1 MDNSDKYALA
11 EKICWNNQYYNSKLE
26 MLWGAYFENKK
37 INFEH
42 ETERRIYDKENNLY
56 YTPDFTLVNFLN
68 GCENLYVEIKPEL
81 TEKYIEEQKY
91 AKFIQGESGKR
102 KDNLLLVGGYP
113 WGIYSKSY
121 DYQLYTKSIVGVT
134 VYGKEQLKSQNEI
147 DNLFSFKNKKIFETT
162 YYQHYNQD
170 EKKITDYKKICEEE
184 FANKKPL
191 KLYCPHWYFLNM
203 VNYYLNG
210 VEKNFKWRE
219 LPDEVWKTA
228 YERFNDL
235 EKFIKYG
242 LIGENKNGNN

>member
-11 EKICWNNQYYNSKLE
+11 EKICWHNQYYNSKLE

-134 VYGKEQLKSQNEI
+134 VYGKEQLKSQKRQKSPLRIN
-147 DNLFSFKNKKIFETT
+147 DKNI
-162 YYQHYNQD
+162 
-170 EKKITDYKKICEEE
+170 KITMNNSI
-184 FANKKPL
+184 
-191 KLYCPHWYFLNM
+191 
-203 VNYYLNG
+203 
-210 VEKNFKWRE
+210 
-219 LPDEVWKTA
+219 
-228 YERFNDL
+228 ND
-235 EKFIKYG
+235 I
-242 LIGENKNGNN
+242 IAKNGSNQCRCFLINCFISMKVKFPLLFIGFSGYSNCLHIDIKKA